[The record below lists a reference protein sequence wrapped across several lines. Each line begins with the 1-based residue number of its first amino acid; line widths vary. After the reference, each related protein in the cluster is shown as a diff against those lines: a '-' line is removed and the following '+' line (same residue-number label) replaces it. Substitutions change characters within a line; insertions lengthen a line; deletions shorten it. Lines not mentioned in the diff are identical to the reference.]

1 MAFAGIWRKNN
12 SFPSSDSLSKY
23 SCCILTKQATNVASE
38 VHHRM
43 PLILDPIHWS
53 SWLGDKMVDKS
64 DLMQI
69 IKNGFYDDLY
79 SIPVSTRVNSAANDD
94 IHCLS
99 WRYWNP
105 WQNRFVNDTDVPDT
119 SLFHDSGFL
128 HLFQ

>member
-1 MAFAGIWRKNN
+1 
-12 SFPSSDSLSKY
+12 
-23 SCCILTKQATNVASE
+23 
-38 VHHRM
+38 M

-94 IHCLS
+94 IHCLEQIDPFS
-99 WRYWNP
+99 SLGEN
-105 WQNRFVNDTDVPDT
+105 FVLP
-119 SLFHDSGFL
+119 F
-128 HLFQ
+128 